1 MDEAEPFGTYA
12 PTGFV
17 RRAIE
22 TTRGFNDSWLARRCV
37 IVIRRIV
44 LPLLRGRPVDIEA
57 LGARMRVRPHNN
69 ICEKRM
75 LFTPQTFD
83 AHELAILSG
92 RLRPGFTFIDIG
104 ANVGAYALFVA
115 ARAGPTARIL
125 AIEPQPGIFERLIG
139 NIRLNAFAN
148 VKAVACAVADRTGDV
163 TLFIDSKNSGESS
176 IKIVAAGSAE
186 PVRVP
191 AKRLLDVIE
200 DEGFERIDAIKL
212 DVEGAEDIVLAPFL
226 AEAPERLYP
235 DLLIIENGASRW
247 QIDLPALLARHGYRR
262 IALTRM
268 NLVFARD
275 APPQDGTT

>member
-17 RRAIE
+17 RWAIE
-22 TTRGFNDSWLARRCV
+22 TTRGFTDSWLARRCV
-37 IVIRRIV
+37 IAIRRLV
-44 LPLLRGRPVDIEA
+44 VPLLRGQPVDIEA
-57 LGARMRVRPHNN
+57 LGARMRVRPYNN

-75 LFTPQTFD
+75 LFNPQTFD
-83 AHELAILSG
+83 PDELAILSG
-92 RLRPGFTFIDIG
+92 RVRPGFTFIDIG

-176 IKIVAAGSAE
+176 VKIVAAGMAE

-226 AEAPERLYP
+226 ADAPERLYP
-235 DLLIIENGASRW
+235 DLLIVENGVARW
-247 QIDLPALLARHGYRR
+247 QIDLPALLAQHGYRR
-262 IALTRM
+262 IALTRL

-275 APPQDGTT
+275 TTPQEGTT